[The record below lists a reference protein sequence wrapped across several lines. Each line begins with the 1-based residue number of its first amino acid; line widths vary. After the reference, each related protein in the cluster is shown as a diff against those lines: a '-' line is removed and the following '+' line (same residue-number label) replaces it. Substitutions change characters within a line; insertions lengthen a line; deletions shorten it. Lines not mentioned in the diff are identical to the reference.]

1 MPFIF
6 AVAISLGR
14 RLLLVAPPPS
24 PDLETAPPPL
34 ALAFSLTRNHHR
46 LRPPHAPPHQVC
58 TGAKSEDAARLAC
71 RKYAKIVQ
79 KLGFPASFKDFKVQN
94 IVGSADVRFP
104 IRLEGL
110 AYAHGYFC
118 SYEPELFPGL
128 IYRMRSPKVV
138 LLIFVSGKVVLTGAK
153 AREDVYAAFDAIYP
167 VLQEFRKADAAPH
180 PAIAA
185 AAAAAAA
192 VAGAADAA
200 AANGGGGRGGAGGQQ
215 QQHPALGAPAAALGA
230 PATRARPAA

>member
-1 MPFIF
+1 M
-6 AVAISLGR
+6 
-14 RLLLVAPPPS
+14 
-24 PDLETAPPPL
+24 
-34 ALAFSLTRNHHR
+34 
-46 LRPPHAPPHQVC
+46 
-58 TGAKSEDAARLAC
+58 
-71 RKYAKIVQ
+71 
-79 KLGFPASFKDFKVQN
+79 QN

-153 AREDVYAAFDAIYP
+153 AREDVYSAFDAIYP

-192 VAGAADAA
+192 SA
-200 AANGGGGRGGAGGQQ
+200 AANAGEEGS
-215 QQHPALGAPAAALGA
+215 G
-230 PATRARPAA
+230 

>member
-1 MPFIF
+1 M
-6 AVAISLGR
+6 
-14 RLLLVAPPPS
+14 
-24 PDLETAPPPL
+24 
-34 ALAFSLTRNHHR
+34 
-46 LRPPHAPPHQVC
+46 
-58 TGAKSEDAARLAC
+58 
-71 RKYAKIVQ
+71 
-79 KLGFPASFKDFKVQN
+79 
-94 IVGSADVRFP
+94 RFP

-153 AREDVYAAFDAIYP
+153 AREDVYAAFDQIYP

-185 AAAAAAA
+185 AAAANAN
-192 VAGAADAA
+192 A
-200 AANGGGGRGGAGGQQ
+200 AANGGGEGGAGGPGQQ

-230 PATRARPAA
+230 PATRVRPAA